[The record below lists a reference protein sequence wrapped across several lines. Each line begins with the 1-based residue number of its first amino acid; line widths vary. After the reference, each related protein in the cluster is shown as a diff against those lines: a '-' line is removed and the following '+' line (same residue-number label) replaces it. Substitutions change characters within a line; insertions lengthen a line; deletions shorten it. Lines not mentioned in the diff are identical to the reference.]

1 MQIIIPMS
9 GFGERFRSAGF
20 NLPKPL
26 IEVEGKPII
35 HHVIDMFPGETNFTF
50 ICNEEHLGN
59 PSYQLESILKKYCPS
74 GNIIGIKPH
83 KLGPVHAILQSIET
97 INLQQPTIVNYCDF
111 TCYWDWSHFKNFV
124 KETQCDGAIPAYKGF
139 HPHSLGTTNYA
150 YMKESS
156 GWVQDIQEKLP
167 FTENRMN
174 EYASSG
180 TYYFLSGQLM
190 KEAFT
195 SCSIQNLH
203 VNGEFYVSLSYK
215 TLIAEQKKITVYPL
229 QHFMQW
235 GTPEDLCEYNQWSR
249 AFRQLLDAQK
259 NNNYP
264 RGTVLIPMA
273 GMGQRFISAGYSVC
287 KPLINVSG
295 KSMVSQAINDLP
307 SAKNHVF
314 LLRKDMLD
322 YDVLLKE
329 LMDQHPKAI
338 IKILPGI
345 TEGQACTALLG
356 IEELATQGKIEQF
369 EPITFGACDNGVLY
383 DQQEFDLLLKD
394 DEVDIII
401 WGVRGHTN
409 ALRNPKMF
417 GWISEMKGKID
428 HISVK
433 NPLENP
439 SHDPI
444 VIGTFTFKR
453 ISDFKKVVDR
463 LIKRD
468 GRINGE
474 FYLDSCVN
482 DALELGLKCA
492 YFEVQEFFSWGTPND
507 LKTFEYW
514 QSCFH
519 KWGGHPYE
527 LKKDRHISQEK
538 LHELESAF
546 QAIAPQLPLRK

>member
-1 MQIIIPMS
+1 
-9 GFGERFRSAGF
+9 
-20 NLPKPL
+20 
-26 IEVEGKPII
+26 
-35 HHVIDMFPGETNFTF
+35 
-50 ICNEEHLGN
+50 
-59 PSYQLESILKKYCPS
+59 
-74 GNIIGIKPH
+74 
-83 KLGPVHAILQSIET
+83 
-97 INLQQPTIVNYCDF
+97 
-111 TCYWDWSHFKNFV
+111 
-124 KETQCDGAIPAYKGF
+124 
-139 HPHSLGTTNYA
+139 
-150 YMKESS
+150 
-156 GWVQDIQEKLP
+156 
-167 FTENRMN
+167 
-174 EYASSG
+174 
-180 TYYFLSGQLM
+180 
-190 KEAFT
+190 
-195 SCSIQNLH
+195 
-203 VNGEFYVSLSYK
+203 
-215 TLIAEQKKITVYPL
+215 
-229 QHFMQW
+229 
-235 GTPEDLCEYNQWSR
+235 
-249 AFRQLLDAQK
+249 
-259 NNNYP
+259 
-264 RGTVLIPMA
+264 MA

-329 LMDQHPKAI
+329 LMDQYPKAI

-538 LHELESAF
+538 LYELESAF